1 MPITRAKTIL
11 LSVSLIL
18 LAALIIGVV
27 LADRLMPKGTGA
39 PSHALPVQADATEW
53 DRVLA
58 PMLAQHPGQTGA
70 ILLNDGLE
78 AFATRALSTRGA
90 GRSLDLQYY
99 MWHDDLTGRLLALEV
114 WRAAQRGVRVRM
126 LLDDMNAHG
135 LDQQMLA
142 LDAHPN
148 VEIRLYNPFR
158 NRTGIRRLLETL
170 IRAFRVNHRMHNKA
184 WIVDGRVAV
193 VGGRNIGKEYFDAA
207 TDTNFRDLDVLLM
220 GPAVTGASDIFDRY
234 WNSDAV
240 VPIGELGEKDETQ
253 LRGLVA
259 AVEAHTGSAEAQVYL
274 RRVEATPGVQAFV
287 TQQLQPFWVSDIQV
301 VADPPQK
308 WREGD
313 NDEWL
318 VHTLANVI
326 EGARQRASLISPYFV
341 PSMGGTEMLTTL
353 ETRGAKVGVVT
364 NSLAANDV
372 PAVHSGYARY
382 REPLL
387 EGGVELHEL
396 RAQGSNQTAS
406 SGLFGSSGA
415 SLHTKAFVVDERRGF
430 IGSFNLD
437 PRSVALNTEMGVLF
451 DHPGLGAELQAEY
464 DRLAGPAF
472 SYTVYEDAKGRLR
485 WRDDSTSPPTVH
497 TGEPDASAWRRMTA
511 RVLRVL
517 PIESQL

>member
-1 MPITRAKTIL
+1 MTRLKTIM
-11 LSVSLIL
+11 LSTALIL
-18 LAALIIGVV
+18 LAALVIGML

-39 PSHALPVQADATEW
+39 PSHTLPLQADATEW
-53 DRVLA
+53 DRVLT
-58 PMLAQHPGQTGA
+58 PMLAEHPGQTGT
-70 ILLNDGLE
+70 ILVNDGLE
-78 AFATRALSTRGA
+78 AFAARALSTRGA

-126 LLDDMNAHG
+126 LLDDMNARG

-148 VEIRLYNPFR
+148 IEIRLYNPFR
-158 NRTGIRRLLETL
+158 NRTGIRRLMETL

-184 WIVDGRVAV
+184 WIVDGRVAI

-207 TDTNFRDLDVLLM
+207 TDTNFRDLDVVLM
-220 GPAVTGASDIFDRY
+220 GPAVAGASDVFDRY
-234 WNSDAV
+234 WNSQAV
-240 VPIGELGEKDETQ
+240 VPVGELGKKDETQ
-253 LRGLVA
+253 LKALAA
-259 AVEAHTGSAEAQVYL
+259 AVESHTGSAEAQVYL

-287 TQQLQPFWVSDIQV
+287 TQQLNPFWVQDIKV
-301 VADPPQK
+301 VADPPLK
-308 WREGD
+308 WHED
-313 NDEWL
+313 DHSEWL
-318 VHTLANVI
+318 AHTLAKVV
-326 EGARQRASLISPYFV
+326 EGAQQRAALISPYFV
-341 PSMGGTEMLTTL
+341 PGVDGTEMLTTL
-353 ETRGAKVGVVT
+353 EAKDAKVGVVT

-387 EGGVELHEL
+387 AGGVELHEL
-396 RAQGSNQTAS
+396 RAQGRGQTTSA
-406 SGLFGSSGA
+406 GLFGSSGA
-415 SLHTKAFVVDERRGF
+415 SLHTKAFVIDERHGF

-472 SYTVYEDAKGRLR
+472 SYVVYEDAKGRLR
-485 WRDDSTSPPTVH
+485 WRDDSTTPPTVH
-497 TGEPDASAWRRMTA
+497 TDEPDASVWRRMIA
-511 RVLRVL
+511 SVLRVL